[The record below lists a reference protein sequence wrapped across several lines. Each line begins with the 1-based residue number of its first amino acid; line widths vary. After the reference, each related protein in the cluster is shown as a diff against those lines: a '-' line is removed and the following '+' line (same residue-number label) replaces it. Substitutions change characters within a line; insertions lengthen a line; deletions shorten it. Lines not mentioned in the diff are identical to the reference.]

1 MDLIIDLCMENSSC
15 DLSEALRCIHI
26 GLLCVQ
32 QRPEDRPNMPSVV
45 VMLSSE
51 SALPQPKEPA
61 FLTEKFLFEAD
72 SSTKHQFSSTNDI
85 SFTMLEPR

>member
-1 MDLIIDLCMENSSC
+1 MENSC
-15 DLSEALRCIHI
+15 VVSEALRCIHI

-32 QRPEDRPNMPSVV
+32 QHPEDRPSMSSVV

-51 SALPQPKEPA
+51 SPLPQPMEPG
-61 FLTEKFLFEAD
+61 FLIEKNLLEAD
-72 SSTKHQFSSTNDI
+72 SSSKHLLSSTNEI